1 MTSQLIINEIAD
13 GIQSFTYNIYPNDP
27 EVLQNLHKCANNF
40 KRIYIV
46 NMGNYK
52 YITSNAVVGKMF
64 TKIKFKDHIVSLD
77 NIIKIKKID
86 NDLTFCEFL
95 TKIIYSQ

>member
-1 MTSQLIINEIAD
+1 MTSRLIINEIAD
-13 GIQSFTYNIYPNDP
+13 GIQSFTYNIYPNNP

-46 NMGNYK
+46 
-52 YITSNAVVGKMF
+52 
-64 TKIKFKDHIVSLD
+64 KIKE
-77 NIIKIKKID
+77 ID